1 MGDPILDGDVLSDR
15 LAAIQRERRDIALRI
30 DRGVIRAALRA
41 LRRQVDLFM
50 LERQAG
56 FMERLRHRG
65 ESKFF
70 KVLKVTGAE
79 LFQ

>member
-1 MGDPILDGDVLSDR
+1 MLPSGHVGFQRVALVGDPILDGDVLSDR

-56 FMERLRHRG
+56 FMQRNVIR
-65 ESKFF
+65 
-70 KVLKVTGAE
+70 
-79 LFQ
+79 